1 MSSVVRYPFFS
12 EIKMA
17 SGVGL
22 RYFIKVNL
30 QIGGVS
36 LYTLRLYFLYCS
48 VNSVDTLTPVL
59 TQLCAGGNGR
69 TRRGSRTFHNARQ
82 TPPTPLCSPL
92 QPVHLTVAPRT
103 MHSIVYPG
111 KPPSQ
116 TGGFEGEA
124 RPQALALK
132 ACPSL
137 RPILL

>member
-1 MSSVVRYPFFS
+1 
-12 EIKMA
+12 MA
-17 SGVGL
+17 SGIGL

-36 LYTLRLYFLYCS
+36 LYTLRLYLLYCS

-92 QPVHLTVAPRT
+92 QPVHLSAAAGPL
-103 MHSIVYPG
+103 SD
-111 KPPSQ
+111 PSSMLLSDVF
-116 TGGFEGEA
+116 GF
-124 RPQALALK
+124 
-132 ACPSL
+132 C
-137 RPILL
+137 LLVV